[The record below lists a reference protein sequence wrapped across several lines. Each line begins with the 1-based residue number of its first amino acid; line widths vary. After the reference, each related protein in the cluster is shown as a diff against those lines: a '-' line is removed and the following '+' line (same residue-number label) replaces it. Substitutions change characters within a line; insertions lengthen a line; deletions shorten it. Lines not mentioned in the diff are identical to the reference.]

1 MGRLVIV
8 TDAAEQPDDYVRVTA
23 QDGETRLL
31 EADDVEGVAEAVY
44 DLSQD

>member
-1 MGRLVIV
+1 MGRQVIV

-23 QDGETRLL
+23 DDGETRLL
-31 EADDVEGVAEAVY
+31 EADDADGIAEAVY